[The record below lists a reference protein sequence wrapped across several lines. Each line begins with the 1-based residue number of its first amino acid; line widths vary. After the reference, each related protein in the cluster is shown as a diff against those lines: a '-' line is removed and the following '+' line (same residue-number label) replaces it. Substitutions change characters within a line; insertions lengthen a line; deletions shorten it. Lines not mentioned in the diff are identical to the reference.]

1 MRKTSLCRFVMQMA
15 LWVTVGMTDLCA
27 AEPRTELIWPE
38 GAPGARGKSPA
49 DAPTITIHLPPP
61 GEVNRTAVVICP
73 GGGYGGLMMSYE
85 GHDIARWLN
94 AQGVVGIVLK
104 YRVSPYRHPAPL
116 QDGQRAIRSVRA
128 RAAELGVDP
137 ARIGMMGFSAGGH
150 LASTVGTHFDAGDP
164 KAKDPLERVSCR
176 PDFLVLI
183 YPVISMGP
191 IGHAGSTRNLL
202 GNSPSA
208 ELIELLSNERQVT
221 TKTPP
226 AFLAHAKTDQAVPSE
241 NSALFAAAC
250 KSNNVPVEYFELE
263 HGAHGLGCGTGAEW
277 EAWQA
282 KCIAWL
288 KTRGLIRQERDVGG
302 KATGKQYRAG
312 AELRQ

>member
-1 MRKTSLCRFVMQMA
+1 
-15 LWVTVGMTDLCA
+15 
-27 AEPRTELIWPE
+27 
-38 GAPGARGKSPA
+38 
-49 DAPTITIHLPPP
+49 
-61 GEVNRTAVVICP
+61 
-73 GGGYGGLMMSYE
+73 MSYE
-85 GHDIARWLN
+85 GHDIAQWFNLH
-94 AQGVVGIVLK
+94 GVVGIVLK
-104 YRVSPYRHPAPL
+104 YRVNPYRHPAPL
-116 QDGQRAIRSVRA
+116 QDGQRTIRIVRA

-164 KAKDPLERVSCR
+164 KAHDPLDRVSCR

-191 IGHAGSTRNLL
+191 IGHAGSARNLF
-202 GNSPSA
+202 GESPSA
-208 ELIELLSNERQVT
+208 QLIESLSNEKRVT
-221 TKTPP
+221 PGTPP

-241 NSALFAAAC
+241 NSALFAVAC

-282 KCIAWL
+282 KCVAWL
-288 KTRGLIRQERDVGG
+288 KTRGLIRRT
-302 KATGKQYRAG
+302 APRPAR
-312 AELRQ
+312 LC